1 MAIFHVVYPLTYL
14 LTLGSYVL
22 AFVSNKCTN
31 EQNEQVYSYLLK
43 TLLSL
48 FWGIYPEVELLA
60 MRIFLK
66 AERKLRFQRG
76 LRIEFNPGTEP
87 RFPALQADSL
97 PSEPPE

>member
-1 MAIFHVVYPLTYL
+1 MAISHFVSPFTYL

-22 AFVSNKCTN
+22 TFVSNKHTN
-31 EQNEQVYSYLLK
+31 EQNEQVYNYLLE

-48 FWGIYPEVELLA
+48 LGGIYSEVELLA

-66 AERKLRFQRG
+66 AERKLRFQGG